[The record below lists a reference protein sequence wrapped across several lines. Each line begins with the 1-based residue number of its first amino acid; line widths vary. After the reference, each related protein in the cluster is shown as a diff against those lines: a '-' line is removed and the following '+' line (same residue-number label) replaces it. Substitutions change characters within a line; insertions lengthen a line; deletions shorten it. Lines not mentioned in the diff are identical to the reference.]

1 MLPSKPAKPTEP
13 AKKHPNKPAAP
24 KKGKGYNYNSSV
36 HGETIKG
43 RNKANGTTNNVMPH
57 AENTARPK
65 GVAAHGGE
73 TLPNGYTINTK
84 GQILNAK
91 GQAVGYV
98 DKSGHMH
105 LPQTSEK
112 STASL
117 AWLGLGIAS
126 LAAIIGLAAD
136 RKRR

>member
-1 MLPSKPAKPTEP
+1 
-13 AKKHPNKPAAP
+13 
-24 KKGKGYNYNSSV
+24 
-36 HGETIKG
+36 
-43 RNKANGTTNNVMPH
+43 MPH

-65 GVAAHGGE
+65 GVAAPDGE
-73 TLPNGYTINTK
+73 TLPNGYK
-84 GQILNAK
+84 DQILNAK
-91 GQAVGYV
+91 GQVVGYV

-105 LPQTSEK
+105 LPQISEK

>member
-1 MLPSKPAKPTEP
+1 
-13 AKKHPNKPAAP
+13 
-24 KKGKGYNYNSSV
+24 
-36 HGETIKG
+36 
-43 RNKANGTTNNVMPH
+43 MPH
-57 AENTARPK
+57 AENTTRPK
-65 GVAAHGGE
+65 GVAAPDGK

-84 GQILNAK
+84 GQILNTK

-98 DKSGHMH
+98 DKSSHMH
-105 LPQTSEK
+105 LPQISEK

>member
-1 MLPSKPAKPTEP
+1 
-13 AKKHPNKPAAP
+13 
-24 KKGKGYNYNSSV
+24 
-36 HGETIKG
+36 
-43 RNKANGTTNNVMPH
+43 MPH

-65 GVAAHGGE
+65 GVAAPDGE

-98 DKSGHMH
+98 DKS
-105 LPQTSEK
+105 
-112 STASL
+112 TASL